1 MRQLLQKI
9 DLEKKKFTIINGNV
23 IESKIASVKQQHNP
37 ELFPNALN
45 HNLTLTL
52 NLKRSFAMN
61 EVKSNKEYNPEMHS
75 AEHILNQTM
84 VRMFNRGRSFSNHIE
99 KKKSKCDYHFDR
111 NLTESE
117 VETINQK
124 VNEVIY
130 KDLPVYEEFL
140 HRDEAV
146 HHFKLSQLPEDAGE
160 TIRIIKIGDY
170 DSCPCSG
177 VHVKSTREIGNFK
190 IISTSYEDGVLRIR
204 FKLPK
209 G

>member
-1 MRQLLQKI
+1 MCLCGGKGPKRIYKG
-9 DLEKKKFTIINGNV
+9 DSLE
-23 IESKIASVKQQHNP
+23 P
-37 ELFPNALN
+37 
-45 HNLTLTL
+45 
-52 NLKRSFAMN
+52 
-61 EVKSNKEYNPEMHS
+61 VKSNKDYNPEMHS

-84 VRMFNRGRSFSNHIE
+84 VRMFNKGRSFSNHIE

-124 VNEVIY
+124 VNEVIH
-130 KDLPVYEEFL
+130 KDLHVYEEFL

-146 HHFKLSQLPEDAGE
+146 NHFKLSQLPEDAGE

-170 DSCPCSG
+170 DACPCSG